1 MSPPSPPSC
10 LSRSS
15 PCHPHHPC
23 LTSHLRQSISR
34 AFLKQLTDITCF
46 LFSGFHFLITCFF
59 FFYGILFGVK
69 ARAGH
74 NIRNRKCANAGIF
87 SEFYVIIFFQKTPPS
102 SGWEFFLS
110 NSLDFVLVWRRR
122 LATMFRAGGANAG
135 QPWRD
140 HSVINAQ
147 SSLPPTNFNYF
158 IYNLQLHYLLPAR
171 SLSSCII
178 VQLLTESW
186 TPVRHL
192 GHQRSKN
199 LIYPTYLG
207 CSVFKGFCWWAVRFQ
222 HWIFLTH
229 W

>member
-1 MSPPSPPSC
+1 MFSF
-10 LSRSS
+10 
-15 PCHPHHPC
+15 
-23 LTSHLRQSISR
+23 LRIPLFDNL
-34 AFLKQLTDITCF
+34 FLLILWNFVWCEGEGWPQYSESGMCKCWSFFRILCF
-46 LFSGFHFLITCFF
+46 
-59 FFYGILFGVK
+59 
-69 ARAGH
+69 
-74 NIRNRKCANAGIF
+74 
-87 SEFYVIIFFQKTPPS
+87 IIFCQKTPPP

-110 NSLDFVLVWRRR
+110 NSLDFVLVWRGR

-186 TPVRHL
+186 TPVRPL
-192 GHQRSKN
+192 GHQRS
-199 LIYPTYLG
+199 
-207 CSVFKGFCWWAVRFQ
+207 
-222 HWIFLTH
+222 
-229 W
+229 

>member
-34 AFLKQLTDITCF
+34 AFLKQLTDVTCF
-46 LFSGFHFLITCFF
+46 LFSGFHFLLIYFYL
-59 FFYGILFGVK
+59 FYGILFGVK

-74 NIRNRKCANAGIF
+74 NIRNRECANAVLF
-87 SEFYVIIFFQKTPPS
+87 HNSMLSFFVRRLHLPPVES
-102 SGWEFFLS
+102 FFLS
-110 NSLDFVLVWRRR
+110 NSLDFVLVWRGR
-122 LATMFRAGGANAG
+122 LTTMFRAGGANAG

-186 TPVRHL
+186 TPVRPL
-192 GHQRSKN
+192 GHQRS
-199 LIYPTYLG
+199 
-207 CSVFKGFCWWAVRFQ
+207 
-222 HWIFLTH
+222 
-229 W
+229 

>member
-46 LFSGFHFLITCFF
+46 LFSGFHFLIIYFYL
-59 FFYGILFGVK
+59 FYGILFGVK

-74 NIRNRKCANAGIF
+74 NIRNREYANAGLF
-87 SEFYVIIFFQKTPPS
+87 LCYHFLSEDSTSLRLRV
-102 SGWEFFLS
+102 FFLS
-110 NSLDFVLVWRRR
+110 NSLDFVLVWRGR

-186 TPVRHL
+186 TPVRPL
-192 GHQRSKN
+192 GHQRS
-199 LIYPTYLG
+199 
-207 CSVFKGFCWWAVRFQ
+207 
-222 HWIFLTH
+222 
-229 W
+229 